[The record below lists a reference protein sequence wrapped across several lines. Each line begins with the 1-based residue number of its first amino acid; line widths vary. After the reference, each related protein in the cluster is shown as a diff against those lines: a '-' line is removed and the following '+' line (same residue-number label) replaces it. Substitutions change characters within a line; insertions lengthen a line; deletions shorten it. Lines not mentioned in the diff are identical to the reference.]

1 MHRQIITTRVETPPD
16 IKIPVITTPGIT
28 APVVSPAR
36 PYNVHRAVLAQDGHS
51 HTEQLLYDILWRS
64 AKSAGQGDA
73 YRLVQI
79 PQSELAA
86 AMRMTTKNLR
96 IALDRLVEKLA
107 IEELQTFDR
116 GTRVARTWKVY
127 SYKSILERRKAAGME
142 WVIRDRGVR
151 FIDPGSI
158 PVKPTRVVMPETLI
172 TTGVKSTELTPVGGI
187 QTTAVKT
194 TSPLLGQASSAEHRR
209 MSTAAAPP
217 LVATAI
223 IDVFGFV
230 DDDALK
236 MLVRKCRDNAP
247 DATDQEIAE
256 LGAMTARRLMR
267 MRNVD
272 NHIGLLI
279 TQTAKCFLGEPFAIY
294 RREKHENERRYAAMM
309 QEEQE
314 REDQ

>member
-1 MHRQIITTRVETPPD
+1 
-16 IKIPVITTPGIT
+16 
-28 APVVSPAR
+28 
-36 PYNVHRAVLAQDGHS
+36 
-51 HTEQLLYDILWRS
+51 
-64 AKSAGQGDA
+64 
-73 YRLVQI
+73 
-79 PQSELAA
+79 
-86 AMRMTTKNLR
+86 MTTKNLR

-142 WVIRDRGVR
+142 WVVRDRGVR

-158 PVKPTRVVMPETLI
+158 PVKPTRVVMPEPLI
-172 TTGVKSTELTPVGGI
+172 TTGVKSTESTPVGRG
-187 QTTAVKT
+187 QTTAVKST
-194 TSPLLGQASSAEHRR
+194 PPFLGQLSSPEPRQ

-217 LVATAI
+217 IVATAI

-236 MLVRKCRDNAP
+236 TLVRKCKDNAP

-256 LGAMTARRLMR
+256 LGTMTARRLAR

-272 NHIGLLI
+272 NHVGLLI
-279 TQTAKCFLGEPFAIY
+279 AQTAKCFLGEPFAIY
-294 RREKHENERRYAAMM
+294 RREKQENERRYAAMM
-309 QEEQE
+309 QEDQG
-314 REDQ
+314 REDG